1 MTWIIFVGK
10 LLLLTF
16 YLRFDPDRKLIEVF
30 YTTFMTE

>member
-1 MTWIIFVGK
+1 MTWIIFVRK

-16 YLRFDPDRKLIEVF
+16 YIRFPDRKLIEVF